1 MSELLERYQAEAV
14 RLQGLIAEHQRDR
27 KKVRLFLWGLVLAP
41 FGFFFHPIAAAG
53 VVFVVLSLYFTGLY
67 LSSMHYWDRTDQL
80 RRVTRELA
88 KLEAAEG
95 GQSTA

>member
-1 MSELLERYQAEAV
+1 MRLE
-14 RLQGLIAEHQRDR
+14 GLIEEHKRDR
-27 KKVRLFLWGLVLAP
+27 QKVRLFLWGLFLAP

-80 RRVTRELA
+80 RRVRRELT
-88 KLEAAEG
+88 KLEANDSEI
-95 GQSTA
+95 TA